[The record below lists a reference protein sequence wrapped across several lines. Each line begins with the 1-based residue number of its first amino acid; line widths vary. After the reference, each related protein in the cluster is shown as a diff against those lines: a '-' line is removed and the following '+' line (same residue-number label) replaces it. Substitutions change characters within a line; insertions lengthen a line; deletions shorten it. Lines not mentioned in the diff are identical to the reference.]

1 MSRMSRRVVALML
14 ACVGALALIAGGA
27 FAATRHAH
35 RFHRGL
41 SVRQVMSATHGQ
53 RQRVIVLLRD
63 QHTALPPTRA
73 DAKARAA
80 VLSADQRPLL
90 AAVRASGGHVNDRY
104 RTLNAVAVTVSSAE
118 RANLASNAAVSEVLP
133 DARVANPDPNGG
145 DFSEQP
151 LATPK
156 ASPAPADQLGPT
168 APDGQQIC
176 PTNPNQPIVAPE
188 GRSLINADQADQI
201 ADGKGVTIGFVADG
215 LDVDNPDFIR
225 PDGSHV
231 ITDYRDFS
239 GDGLD
244 AETSGG
250 EAFGDA
256 STMAAQGR
264 VTYDLSTFV
273 NPVHQLPANC
283 DIVIKG
289 VAPGASLA
297 AMKVFGNASSAFF
310 SVIVQ
315 GEDWAVF
322 HDHVDILNE
331 SLGGDPLP
339 DTDQDVSRE
348 FNALAVRAGV
358 TVTESSGDQ
367 GTANTIG
374 SPASGSETGGSI
386 DVGATT
392 QFQGLAQ
399 TVRGGYQ
406 LQAGGWANDN
416 IANFSSSGFTQGG
429 ATVDLVA
436 PGNESFEPCTP
447 NSFYDACFQLG
458 TDTPSPVSTFGGTSE
473 SSPFTAGVAALV
485 IEAYRN
491 THHGQTPSPALVK
504 QIITSTADDLDIPS
518 DEQGAGELN
527 ALAAVQAAESVGSS
541 QATGQQRLV
550 SPDQLDLSA
559 NAGTGAGST
568 VRLTNT
574 GAQPETYHS
583 RLRTLGSPVS
593 DVNGSVTLDPTT
605 DQTFFD
611 HLGVQSSYVPVH
623 FTVPTGVDRIDAS
636 IAWPSQT
643 TTVNMVLFD
652 PQGKMTAFTYTPDGA
667 TSAYSHVDVRN
678 PPAGDWTAYI
688 YTPTSAD
695 DGDFTGAVQYEFSTS
710 RFVSTGS
717 VSPSSVTLAP
727 GQSTALQVS
736 LSAPAPAGDYS
747 RDVEISGSSGKT
759 TIVPVVM
766 RSLVNLSH
774 GSGSFAGTI
783 HGGDSDGAVGEED
796 TFAFDVPRGAPAID
810 SQMEVANDPGTQLLA
825 FLVSPDGQTL
835 ATQESVQDSSG
846 DQLMQVFHDQPAAG
860 RWTLVLL
867 TLSPVGGASLGA
879 PLTGTVTLRPPAIG
893 VSGIPGSG
901 NRGRPAVLAPG
912 QTATGSVTVH
922 NPGNAPLTVI
932 LDARLHGSSL
942 YSLAALTQP
951 TGLTLPLAGTPPLF
965 GVPTQTTSVVA
976 AARSARPI
984 EFDWGFID
992 GDPDL
997 LSTSGTSASGAQS
1010 SPEVTVGVWDI
1021 APALVGPFATQ
1032 TAPATVDTGMVAR
1045 TRTFDQNVTTGT
1057 GDPQLGEV
1065 GLTDGSATPVT
1076 IDPGQ
1081 SAQVPVT
1088 ITAPTK
1094 AGTVSGDLYVD
1105 DFDEG
1110 DLSAND
1116 IGSVPYRYTVATPKP
1131 PHHGGHRHHRHGR
1144 R

>member
-1 MSRMSRRVVALML
+1 MSRMSRRVVVL
-14 ACVGALALIAGGA
+14 AFACAGALALIGGGA

-41 SVRQVMSATHGQ
+41 SVRQVLSATHGQ

-80 VLSADQRPLL
+80 ALSADQRPLL
-90 AAVRASGGHVNDRY
+90 AAVRASGGHVNAAY
-104 RTLNAVAVTVSSAE
+104 RTFDAVAVTVSASE
-118 RANLASNAAVSEVLP
+118 RAKLAANPAVSEVLP
-133 DARVANPDPNGG
+133 DATVPNPYPTTGG
-145 DFSEQP
+145 NFSDAP
-151 LATPK
+151 LAMPK
-156 ASPAPADQLGPT
+156 ASSPATELAPT

-176 PTNPNQPIVAPE
+176 PTNPNDPIVAPE
-188 GRSLINADQADQI
+188 GRSLIDADQAEQI
-201 ADGKGVTIGFVADG
+201 ADGSGVKIGFVADG
-215 LDVDNPDFIR
+215 IDINNPDFIR

-231 ITDYRDFS
+231 FFDYQDFS
-239 GDGLD
+239 GDGPN
-244 AETSGG
+244 APTSGG

-256 STMAAQGR
+256 STIAAQGA
-264 VTYDLSTFV
+264 VKYDLSKLV
-273 NPVHQLPANC
+273 NPTHTLPANC

-331 SLGGDPLP
+331 SLGGDDLP
-339 DTDQDVSRE
+339 DTDADVAKQ

-358 TVTESSGDQ
+358 TVTASSGDQ

-386 DVGATT
+386 SVGATT

-406 LQAGGWANDN
+406 LKADGWVNDN

-429 ATVDLVA
+429 STVDLVA
-436 PGNESFEPCTP
+436 PGNESFEPCTE
-447 NSFYDACFQLG
+447 NSVYAACTQLG
-458 TDTPSPVSTFGGTSE
+458 TTTPSPVSTFGGTSE

-491 THHGQTPSPALVK
+491 THNGQTPSPALVK

-527 ALAAVQAAESVGSS
+527 ALAAVQAAESVGTGH
-541 QATGQQRLV
+541 AVGQQRLV
-550 SPDQLDLSA
+550 SPDQLDLA
-559 NAGTGAGST
+559 ADAGTGTSAT
-568 VRLTNT
+568 VNLTNT
-574 GAQPETYHS
+574 GAQPETYQS
-583 RLRTLGSPVS
+583 RLRTLGAPVT
-593 DVNGSVTLDPTT
+593 DVQGSVTLDPTT
-605 DQTFFD
+605 DQTFVD
-611 HLGVQSSYVPVH
+611 HLGIESSYVPVQ
-623 FTVPTGVDRIDAS
+623 FTVPGGVNRIDAS

-652 PQGKMTAFTYTPDGA
+652 PEGKMTAFTYTPDGA
-667 TSAYSHVDVRN
+667 TSAYSHIDVRN
-678 PPAGDWTAYI
+678 PPAGNWTAYI
-688 YTPTSAD
+688 YTPTAAD
-695 DGDFTGAVQYEFSTS
+695 DGDFTGAVKYEFTTS
-710 RFVSTGS
+710 RFVTTGN

-727 GQSTALQVS
+727 GQSTALHVS
-736 LSAPAPAGDYS
+736 LAAPAPAGDYT
-747 RDVEISGSSGKT
+747 RDVEIDGSSGKT
-759 TIVPVVM
+759 TVVPVVM

-783 HGGDSDGAVGEED
+783 HGGDSDGGVGEED

-810 SQMEVANDPGTQLLA
+810 AQMEVAGDPGTDVEA

-835 ATQESVQDSSG
+835 GTQDGVEDSSG
-846 DQLMQVFHDQPAAG
+846 DQLLQVFHDQPAAG

-867 TLSPVGGASLGA
+867 TSSPVGGTSLGA
-879 PLTGTVTLRPPAIG
+879 ALTGTVTLHAPAIG
-893 VSGIPGSG
+893 ASGIPGSS

-912 QTATGSVTVH
+912 ATATGSVTVH
-922 NPGNAPLTVI
+922 NPGNRPLTVI
-932 LDARLHGSSL
+932 LDPRLNGSSL
-942 YSLAALTQP
+942 YSLAGLSQT
-951 TGLTLPLAGTPPLF
+951 TGVKLPVTTLQPLF
-965 GVPTQTTSVVA
+965 GVPTQTTSVIA
-976 AARSARPI
+976 AAKSTQPI
-984 EFDWGFID
+984 LFDWGF

-997 LSTSGTSASGAQS
+997 LSTTGTSAFGTQS
-1010 SPEVTVGVWDI
+1010 SPELTVGVWSL

-1032 TAPATVDTGMVAR
+1032 TAGATVDTGMVAR

-1076 IDPGQ
+1076 INPGQ
-1081 SAQVPVT
+1081 SAQIPVT
-1088 ITAPTK
+1088 FTAPAKT
-1094 AGTVSGDLYVD
+1094 GTVSGELYVD

-1110 DLSAND
+1110 SLSAND
-1116 IGSVPYRYTVATPKP
+1116 IGSVPYRYAVATPKP
-1131 PHHGGHRHHRHGR
+1131 PHHRGHGGHAHH
-1144 R
+1144 